1 MVPTYICPSDIK
13 KGETD
18 TMLPSGKVM
27 RVYIREID
35 VENVKRLRKMENI
48 SVLNSIEKI
57 DSTISKFIKR

>member
-1 MVPTYICPSDIK
+1 
-13 KGETD
+13 
-18 TMLPSGKVM
+18 MLPSGKVM